1 MKIRQNCDIILKCKQ
16 RIGIHV
22 RKAGN
27 FLAEGKIRDTNHIVE
42 AKSLLFLQSVLPIE
56 WVQRKMEPDYGID
69 IDLELF
75 EHEDGVCVTLGE
87 HVFFQVKG
95 TEYPEFATIKPI
107 GEQLYTKKE
116 LEEKKLPVLK
126 FVVDVP
132 LLKLVERMGS
142 AIPVLLVV
150 VDIKEQVA
158 YYACLNDYVHN
169 VLLYRANDY
178 REQDSITIYIPKE
191 NVLKPDVVSWYGK
204 RAKLYGLFQE
214 LLTLSDNVQYL
225 NANHKV
231 GVMKR
236 HLEKIVKSDAWSVC
250 KRWMALEELRK
261 QLEDM
266 LKSDMVNEA
275 GKRMLDRLVEKGEDP
290 SSKVVQYGSEPTQIS
305 ALLASQAISC
315 DTFLDQAKAVGAI
328 FENHIRHMGLPTQVN
343 WMISH

>member
-1 MKIRQNCDIILKCKQ
+1 MAN
-16 RIGIHV
+16 
-22 RKAGN
+22 
-27 FLAEGKIRDTNHIVE
+27 GKIRHSNHIVDQQ
-42 AKSLLFLQSVLPIE
+42 ACRYLQSILPSE
-56 WVQRKMEPDYGID
+56 WVQRTMNPDYGLD

-75 EHEDGVCVTLGE
+75 GYENDVCVTLGE
-87 HVFFQVKG
+87 HVYLQVKG
-95 TEYPEFATIKPI
+95 TEHASYGTVHPFGNLFYEEDESKEFNW
-107 GEQLYTKKE
+107 
-116 LEEKKLPVLK
+116 PVLK
-126 FVVDVP
+126 FSLDVSE
-132 LLKLVERMGS
+132 LLLVERMGA

-150 VDIKEQVA
+150 VDLQKKQAFYV
-158 YYACLNDYVHN
+158 CLNDYIRCVLPYQNPEFRKQDTVTVYIPIDN
-169 VLLYRANDY
+169 VLTLETSD
-178 REQDSITIYIPKE
+178 IC
-191 NVLKPDVVSWYGK
+191 LWYGK